1 MLVLSSLA
9 APDLHL
15 ICLRFVVLN
24 AWCIAARAP
33 CGGEISD
40 YRIIYLFGLETV
52 PGLDWIDEDRATK
65 SPNF

>member
-24 AWCIAARAP
+24 AWCVATRAP
-33 CGGEISD
+33 CGEDISD
-40 YRIIYLFGLETV
+40 YRIIYLFGLMKAV
-52 PGLDWIDEDRATK
+52 PGLDWIDEDRAI
-65 SPNF
+65 SFE